1 MYGLDNASGV
11 NVMPKL
17 APVSSATPLWFTE
30 GGAGLAASYPGQD
43 WFNMI
48 QAELLGLLSAG
59 GLKPEKGKLTQLA
72 DAVKKIV
79 NSADFQPSGSYATT
93 TALANGLALKF
104 DKTSVVQS
112 TGTSTTQVMSQGAA
126 TKLFI
131 KPGDAG
137 IGGSAERIYV
147 DALASLQG
155 KPSGFYHSGGD
166 ILNLPFSGQWHEFVK
181 IMLTETY
188 GSLFSLSASNQVS
201 TNVLNNGAWSGW
213 ATLFGES
220 NTYTDHNN
228 VIKKSNAYLSDYP
241 VGSPIPWPQSAAPS
255 GFLICNG
262 QSFNKATYPLLAAA
276 YPSGALPDL
285 RGEFIR
291 GFDSGRGVD
300 ASRTVLSV
308 QGHALQGHGHTFAYN
323 RTNTTEDNP
332 GTGAAIHRD
341 SITLSATNRVG
352 EPVTLA
358 GFGEVKLATETRPR
372 NIAYLYIVR
381 AA

>member
-1 MYGLDNASGV
+1 
-11 NVMPKL
+11 
-17 APVSSATPLWFTE
+17 
-30 GGAGLAASYPGQD
+30 
-43 WFNMI
+43 
-48 QAELLGLLSAG
+48 
-59 GLKPEKGKLTQLA
+59 
-72 DAVKKIV
+72 
-79 NSADFQPSGSYATT
+79 
-93 TALANGLALKF
+93 
-104 DKTSVVQS
+104 TSVVQS
-112 TGTSTTQVMSQGAA
+112 TGKSTTQVMSQGAA

-166 ILNLPFSGQWHEFVK
+166 ILNLSFSGQWHEFIK
-181 IMLTETY
+181 IMLTEAY
-188 GSLFSLSASNQVS
+188 GSLFSLSANNQVS

-228 VIKKSNAYLSDYP
+228 VIKKSNTYLSDYP

-332 GTGAAIHRD
+332 GTGAAIHRE